1 MVAPI
6 AAPGRINLIC
16 IEADSAQMVLGH
28 PMVSRYLMKYF
39 FPIIGAG
46 RYYPDEA
53 GEHFDDL
60 AAAKEYAARLAEDLA
75 YGDDALRGYV
85 ICIIDDCNNEVA
97 RLRVGGCH

>member
-1 MVAPI
+1 VVAPI
-6 AAPGRINLIC
+6 AALGRINLIC
-16 IEADSAQMVLGH
+16 IKADSARMVFGH
-28 PMVSRYLMKYF
+28 PMKYF
-39 FPIIGAG
+39 FPIIGGG

-85 ICIIDDCNNEVA
+85 ICILDDCNNEVA

>member
-6 AAPGRINLIC
+6 AALGRINLIC
-16 IEADSAQMVLGH
+16 IKADSARMVFGH
-28 PMVSRYLMKYF
+28 PMKYF
-39 FPIIGAG
+39 FPIIGGG

-85 ICIIDDCNNEVA
+85 ICILDDCNNEVA